1 MWSSS
6 GKKLS
11 GSYGTWQGQE
21 VELAG
26 TSPSD
31 GLLLL
36 IKYGGDAPGP
46 AWLTIDHRG
55 QFPIPDVRHSLDV
68 PASEVTDIHAVR
80 AMGDLGFGREVKLL
94 AEDPE
99 GNFAAIS
106 GETLPPEERRRL
118 VSAYGF
124 TTFYDEPVERSS
136 VFGWLPGEKV
146 KNIKSHVSW
155 RENGTPGKAP

>member
-36 IKYGGDAPGP
+36 IKYGGDAPDA
-46 AWLTIDHRG
+46 AWLTIYDRG
-55 QFPIPDVRHSLDV
+55 SFPTPGVRHSLEV
-68 PASEVTDIHAVR
+68 PADEVTDIHSVR
-80 AMGDLGFGREVKLL
+80 AMGDLGLGREIELL
-94 AEDPE
+94 AEDPD

-106 GETLPPEERRRL
+106 GESLPPEERRRL

-136 VFGWLPGEKV
+136 VFGWLPAEKV
-146 KNIKSHVSW
+146 HGIRSEVSW
-155 RENGTPGKAP
+155 RKNPPT

>member
-11 GSYGTWQGQE
+11 GSYGTWK
-21 VELAG
+21 G
-26 TSPSD
+26 TEYEINSTTPRN
-31 GLLLL
+31 GTFLL
-36 IKYGGDAPGP
+36 IKYGGDAPDA
-46 AWLTIDHRG
+46 AWLTVDNRG
-55 QFPIPDVRHSLDV
+55 RFPTPDVRHSLPV
-68 PASEVTDIHAVR
+68 PADEVTDIHSVR
-80 AMGDLGFGREVKLL
+80 AMGDLGLGREVKLL

-106 GETLPPEERRRL
+106 GESLPPEERRRL

-136 VFGWLPGEKV
+136 VFGWLPAEKV
-146 KNIKSHVSW
+146 HNIRSDGSW
-155 RENGTPGKAP
+155 RKNGDS